1 MPIRLSPHRTAR
13 PVAVPA
19 GPVRRA
25 HNGAVTIVDNAIYK
39 DGKRILAPT
48 SLQET
53 FEECERLGGMAWVGL
68 YRPDEAELQE
78 VAEELNLHELA
89 VEDAL
94 AGGQRAKLEHY
105 DDDRFFVLIPAR
117 YIDETETVEFGELNV
132 FVGANFVV
140 TVRHSEVPDLSR
152 VRLHLER
159 DRPERLAAGTSAV
172 VHGILDTVVDDYFP
186 VADGLDND
194 IAEIEDQIFAGD
206 GNVSRR
212 IYQLSREVVNFQR
225 AIRSLPYMLDNMIEN
240 LETDPSKVEVVRKLR
255 DVQDHTEQLNDRVMA
270 MRTML
275 EHALELDSTL
285 TSKKLAEESVRQNDQ
300 VKKISSWAAIIFAPQ
315 LIGSIYGMNFDRM
328 PELHWAWG
336 YPFALGLML
345 AIAVVLY
352 VLFRRNDWL

>member
-1 MPIRLSPHRTAR
+1 M
-13 PVAVPA
+13 
-19 GPVRRA
+19 
-25 HNGAVTIVDNAIYK
+25 TIVDNAIYK

>member
-1 MPIRLSPHRTAR
+1 M
-13 PVAVPA
+13 
-19 GPVRRA
+19 
-25 HNGAVTIVDNAIYK
+25 TIVDNAIYK

-159 DRPERLAAGTSAV
+159 DRPERLAAGTPAV
-172 VHGILDTVVDDYFP
+172 VHGILDSVVDDYFP

>member
-1 MPIRLSPHRTAR
+1 MVGGT
-13 PVAVPA
+13 
-19 GPVRRA
+19 A
-25 HNGAVTIVDNAIYK
+25 HNGLVTIVDNAIYK

-48 SLQET
+48 TLQET
-53 FEECERLGGMAWVGL
+53 FAECERIGGMAWVGL
-68 YRPDEAELQE
+68 YRPDQAELQA
-78 VAEELNLHELA
+78 VADELNLHELA

-105 DDDRFFVLIPAR
+105 GDDRFLVLIPAR
-117 YIDETETVEFGELNV
+117 YLDATESVEFGELDV

-152 VRLHLER
+152 VRRHLEQ
-159 DRPERLAAGTSAV
+159 DRPDRLAAGTSAV
-172 VHGILDTVVDDYFP
+172 VHGILDSVVDDYFP

-212 IYQLSREVVNFQR
+212 IYELSREVVNFQR
-225 AIRSLPYMLDNMIEN
+225 AIRSLPHM
-240 LETDPSKVEVVRKLR
+240 LETLIEALGGEETASDRPDPLDQPDQIEVVRKLR
-255 DVQDHTEQLNDRVMA
+255 DVHDHAVHLDERVVA

-285 TSKKLAEESVRQNDQ
+285 TSKKLAEISVAQNEQ
-300 VKKISSWAAIIFAPQ
+300 VKRISSWAAIIFAPQ
-315 LIGSIYGMNFDRM
+315 LVGSVYGMNFDHM
-328 PELHWAWG
+328 PELHWFWG

-345 AIAVVLY
+345 AVALVLF
-352 VLFRRNDWL
+352 VLFRKNDWL

>member
-1 MPIRLSPHRTAR
+1 M
-13 PVAVPA
+13 
-19 GPVRRA
+19 
-25 HNGAVTIVDNAIYK
+25 TIVDNAIYK

-48 SLQET
+48 TLQET

-152 VRLHLER
+152 VRRHLER

-172 VHGILDTVVDDYFP
+172 VHGILDSVVDDYFP

-225 AIRSLPYMLDNMIEN
+225 AIRSLPYMLENMIEN
-240 LETDPSKVEVVRKLR
+240 LEADPSKVEVVRKLR

-328 PELHWAWG
+328 PELHWVWG

-352 VLFRRNDWL
+352 ALFRRNDWM

>member
-1 MPIRLSPHRTAR
+1 
-13 PVAVPA
+13 
-19 GPVRRA
+19 
-25 HNGAVTIVDNAIYK
+25 VTIVDNAIYK

-48 SLQET
+48 TLQET

-152 VRLHLER
+152 VRRHLER

-172 VHGILDTVVDDYFP
+172 VHGILDSVVDDYFP

-225 AIRSLPYMLDNMIEN
+225 AIRSLPYMLENMIEN
-240 LETDPSKVEVVRKLR
+240 LEADPSKVEVVRKLR

-328 PELHWAWG
+328 PELHWVWG

-352 VLFRRNDWL
+352 ALFRRNDWM

>member
-1 MPIRLSPHRTAR
+1 M
-13 PVAVPA
+13 
-19 GPVRRA
+19 
-25 HNGAVTIVDNAIYK
+25 TIVDNAIYK

-117 YIDETETVEFGELNV
+117 YLDETETVEFGELNV

-172 VHGILDTVVDDYFP
+172 VHGILDSVVDDYFP
-186 VADGLDND
+186 VADGLEND

-206 GNVSRR
+206 GHVSRR

-225 AIRSLPYMLDNMIEN
+225 AIRSLPHMLEGMIEN
-240 LETDPSKVEVVRKLR
+240 LEEDLSKLEVVRKLR
-255 DVQDHTEQLNDRVMA
+255 DVHDHTEQLNDRVAA

-285 TSKKLAEESVRQNDQ
+285 TSKKLAEISVRQNEQ

-315 LIGSIYGMNFDRM
+315 LIGSIYGMNFHAM

-336 YPFALGLML
+336 YPFALALML

-352 VLFRRNDWL
+352 VLFKRNDWL

>member
-1 MPIRLSPHRTAR
+1 
-13 PVAVPA
+13 V
-19 GPVRRA
+19 A

-48 SLQET
+48 TLQET

-172 VHGILDTVVDDYFP
+172 VHGILDSVVDDYFP

-225 AIRSLPYMLDNMIEN
+225 AIRSLPYMLENMIEN

-345 AIAVVLY
+345 ATAVVLY

>member
-1 MPIRLSPHRTAR
+1 MG
-13 PVAVPA
+13 PA
-19 GPVRRA
+19 E
-25 HNGAVTIVDNAIYK
+25 HNGPVTIVDNAIYK

-48 SLQET
+48 TLQET
-53 FEECERLGGMAWVGL
+53 FAERERLDGMAWVGL
-68 YRPDEAELQE
+68 YRPDEQELQA
-78 VAEELNLHELA
+78 VANELNLHELA

-105 DDDRFFVLIPAR
+105 DDDRFLVLIPAR
-117 YIDETETVEFGELNV
+117 YLDATETVEFGELDV
-132 FVGANFVV
+132 FVGPDFVV

-152 VRLHLER
+152 VRRHLEE
-159 DRPERLAAGTSAV
+159 DHPGRLAAGTSAV
-172 VHGILDTVVDDYFP
+172 VHGILDSVVDDYFP

-212 IYQLSREVVNFQR
+212 IYELSREVVNFQR
-225 AIRSLPYMLDNMIEN
+225 AIRSLPHM
-240 LETDPSKVEVVRKLR
+240 LETLVEALGGDGSAADRQVRQERPDQLEVVRKLR
-255 DVQDHTEQLNDRVMA
+255 DVHDHTVHLNERVVA

-285 TSKKLAEESVRQNDQ
+285 TSKKLAETSVAQNEQ
-300 VKKISSWAAIIFAPQ
+300 VKRISSWAAIIFAPQ
-315 LIGSIYGMNFDRM
+315 LVGSIYGMNFDDM

-345 AIAVVLY
+345 AVALTLFI
-352 VLFRRNDWL
+352 LFRKNDWL

>member
-1 MPIRLSPHRTAR
+1 
-13 PVAVPA
+13 
-19 GPVRRA
+19 
-25 HNGAVTIVDNAIYK
+25 VTIVDNAIYK

-48 SLQET
+48 TLQET

-78 VAEELNLHELA
+78 VAAELNLHELA

-94 AGGQRAKLEHY
+94 SGGQRAKLEHY
-105 DDDRFFVLIPAR
+105 DGDRFFVLIPAR
-117 YIDETETVEFGELNV
+117 YLDETETVEFGELNV
-132 FVGANFVV
+132 FVGENFVV

-159 DRPERLAAGTSAV
+159 DRPERLAVGTSAV
-172 VHGILDTVVDDYFP
+172 VHGILDSVVDDYFP
-186 VADGLDND
+186 VADGLEND

-225 AIRSLPYMLDNMIEN
+225 AIRSLPHMLENMIEG
-240 LETDPSKVEVVRKLR
+240 LEDDPSKVEVVRKLR
-255 DVQDHTEQLNDRVMA
+255 DVHDHTEQLNDRVTT

-285 TSKKLAEESVRQNDQ
+285 TSKKLAEVSVRQNEQ
-300 VKKISSWAAIIFAPQ
+300 VKRISSWAAIIFAPQ

-345 AIAVVLY
+345 SIAVVLY
-352 VLFRRNDWL
+352 ALFKRNDWL

>member
-1 MPIRLSPHRTAR
+1 M
-13 PVAVPA
+13 
-19 GPVRRA
+19 
-25 HNGAVTIVDNAIYK
+25 TIVDNAIYK
-39 DGKRILAPT
+39 DGKRLLAPT
-48 SLQET
+48 TLQET
-53 FEECERLGGMAWVGL
+53 FAACERLGGMAWVGL

-78 VAEELNLHELA
+78 VARELNLHELA

-132 FVGANFVV
+132 FVGPHFVV

-152 VRLHLER
+152 LRRYLEQE
-159 DRPERLAAGTSAV
+159 RPERLAAGTPAV
-172 VHGILDTVVDDYFP
+172 VHGILDSVVDDYFP

-194 IAEIEDQIFAGD
+194 IAEIEDQIFSGD

-225 AIRSLPYMLDNMIEN
+225 AIRSLPYMLENMIEN
-240 LETDPSKVEVVRKLR
+240 LEDRPSMVEVVRKLR
-255 DVQDHTEQLNDRVMA
+255 DVQDHAEQLNDRVTA

-285 TSKKLAEESVRQNDQ
+285 TSKKLAEVSVRQNEQ
-300 VKKISSWAAIIFAPQ
+300 VKRISSWAAIIFAPQ
-315 LIGSIYGMNFDRM
+315 LVGSVYGMNFTRM
-328 PELHWAWG
+328 PELHWVWG
-336 YPFALGLML
+336 YPFSLGLML
-345 AIAVVLY
+345 AIGVVLY